1 MTKPVHESELGKA
14 FWNNVRVENIC
25 CRLFET
31 SDGEGP
37 PEGALQMGPYV
48 RPQNPLESSMTRTG
62 RVCLQFHVKGSPE
75 SSVLQLKV
83 GWTYVQHGQNRDSM
97 LGKIMEPE
105 VVQILALLKQLSIPS
120 SERQSAEK
128 LKCLKIAE
136 DALSLLQGRVPN
148 EKNPTDQ
155 VHIIVKLHRVK
166 TREEKKEGWPDGN
179 ASDAVFLKG
188 RRWTKYWR
196 TFPQFLA
203 FDEFALM
210 THDKTSG
217 NLFPVTRRSV
227 MVTEAKGDGTPLG
240 KFISDRLANISR
252 FSSEKETMQLVFK
265 AFKFILQVQM
275 HHLETEGAFLADLH
289 ENNITVM
296 SDGNGGP
303 LDVQFAF
310 VDASGLLTVKGPQRA
325 RKDHIKAHLWCFLSI
340 WSIVRVDKGHRNH
353 LSAYATQVWVKMQKT
368 ADEFSRN
375 FRRDAGWMPEQIL
388 RGLQRDVDD
397 IQQKFLDGVSMQDQC
412 RIMKQEAMQAAIS
425 RQFRKECVWEDAW
438 NPPSIPPWDQGRV
451 PAGPGEGRVP
461 PKQGRVPFPHGTP
474 PRQAVVQQKA
484 RPRPLPPASPP
495 PWVQQ
500 GQVPQP
506 KPLKKAPPTARV
518 VKPEP
523 MLRKAPPAGFVVP
536 QQQGQQGP
544 PTFAK
549 GPGQAWILQKA
560 PPPELPKEA
569 KKPPPPP
576 PPEEIQQ
583 QQPAQVVQPVK
594 KPPPPPLPQEIQ
606 QQQAA
611 EVVQQ
616 VKKPPPSPPPQRL
629 PPSELDTDKFAI
641 SPVKPRPRGIQAPGP
656 PPPAGG
662 QNMGPASPKP
672 SLEGRVPRPPDHP
685 PPGYYDEEQQQ
696 KGRVPMPP
704 SYPPPGYSQEQQQGH
719 GGKTK
724 NDDREAAAMSEEPP
738 TKKPSHGSVGKQGPF
753 GSSGSAAAA
762 AAGERQSA
770 TFEQFQAYQQRA
782 KGTGQTI
789 GQAIGKGIGKGIGKA
804 IGKAIG
810 EPVGKGLGGGDVP
823 NIPENI
829 KTAAGLWLDQSVPER
844 DENEMDVE
852 EGSYNLEP
860 MQDAAMGDPD
870 EEDYVAVPEH
880 EDLDEQQ
887 DQSMED
893 QYVNVPLDDDEEQ
906 QEDDDAKSD
915 ATTVR
920 LGDHLRKSPAG
931 VAEDQASGS
940 NDSIARNLGAALGQR
955 LKLQSSAPAR
965 LDMVPESSEMKP
977 GAAVEE
983 GWGGP
988 PQGRVPKGPK
998 GRVPYVPAGRVPTGK
1013 AAATMREAKSHVFEA
1028 PVVTMVQT
1036 GLSLKRCSQIARL
1049 SRQPPEGEVFNPH
1062 HNNRK
1067 FNTETCTVLIQMLYA
1082 VHEVSIQECY
1092 RQKLPL
1098 DENVREFDRFK
1109 SKGGKLSLLWNFLQ
1123 KQGISEI
1130 LDQSEPAEWH
1140 LWLTRDVALT
1150 VIRQL
1155 LEFMFTVKVPQ
1166 WNDYVE
1172 GQRNWAMGQLRW
1184 HSASEELIN
1193 RCSQMDIYTKY
1204 WHKPRDLNS
1213 FIMPLSGMI
1222 WKAFNNTIL
1231 LFCLKTIQEGER
1243 RAAANGGTSDP
1254 SQQAVL
1260 SLRDPPPESDSDSS
1274 EERYEKGD
1282 EPYFDSYIL
1291 VSNVAPVEAT
1301 AFFSI
1306 PDWGSTAD
1314 GYD

>member
-14 FWNNVRVENIC
+14 FWNNVRVENISC
-25 CRLFET
+25 SLFET

-37 PEGALQMGPYV
+37 PQRALQMGPYV

-62 RVCLQFHVKGSPE
+62 RVCLQFHVKGAPE

-105 VVQILALLKQLSIPS
+105 VVQILALLKQLKIPS

-128 LKCLKIAE
+128 LMKCQKIAE
-136 DALSLLQGRVPN
+136 EALSLLQGRVPSEN
-148 EKNPTDQ
+148 NPTDQ
-155 VHIIVKLHRVK
+155 VHIIVKLHRVRTPK
-166 TREEKKEGWPDGN
+166 EKREGWIDGN
-179 ASDAVFLKG
+179 ASDSVFLKG
-188 RRWTKYWR
+188 RRGTRYWR

-210 THDKTSG
+210 THHKTSG

-227 MVTEAKGDGTPLG
+227 LVTEAKGDGTALG
-240 KFISDRLANISR
+240 KFISDRLANITSR

-265 AFKFILQVQM
+265 AFKFILQVQI

-310 VDASGLLTVKGPQRA
+310 VDVSGLLIVKGPKRA

-340 WSIVRVDKGHRNH
+340 WSIVRVDKGHRSH
-353 LSAYATQVWVKMQKT
+353 LSAYATQVWVKIQKT
-368 ADEFSRN
+368 AEECSQN

-388 RGLQRDVDD
+388 QGLQRDVND
-397 IQQKFLDGVSMQDQC
+397 IQQRFLDGVSMQDQC
-412 RIMKQEAMQAAIS
+412 RQMKQEAIQAAIS
-425 RQFRKECVWEDAW
+425 RQFRKETVWEDTW

-451 PAGPGEGRVP
+451 PARPGEGRVP
-461 PKQGRVPFPHGTP
+461 AKEGRVPFPHGTP

-484 RPRPLPPASPP
+484 RPRPLPPATPP
-495 PWVQQ
+495 PWAQQ
-500 GQVPQP
+500 GQVPEP
-506 KPLKKAPPTARV
+506 KPLKKAPPVPRV

-523 MLRKAPPAGFVVP
+523 MPRKAPPAFFVVA

-544 PTFAK
+544 PTFAQ
-549 GPGQAWILQKA
+549 GPRQAWILQKA

-569 KKPPPPP
+569 KKPPPTP
-576 PPEEIQQ
+576 PPEKIQQ

-594 KPPPPPLPQEIQ
+594 KAPPPPPPQEIQ
-606 QQQAA
+606 QQQPA

-616 VKKPPPSPPPQRL
+616 VKKPPPPPPPQRL
-629 PPSELDTDKFAI
+629 PPSELNTDRFAI
-641 SPVKPRPRGIQAPGP
+641 SPMETPRPSQAPGP
-656 PPPAGG
+656 PPPAAG

-696 KGRVPMPP
+696 KKGRVPMPP

-738 TKKPSHGSVGKQGPF
+738 IKKPSHGSVGKQGPS
-753 GSSGSAAAA
+753 GSSGSAAPA

-789 GQAIGKGIGKGIGKA
+789 GQAIGKGIGKG

-852 EGSYNLEP
+852 EGSME
-860 MQDAAMGDPD
+860 DAAMRNPD
-870 EEDYVAVPEH
+870 EEDYVNVAVPEH
-880 EDLDEQQ
+880 DYEDLDEQQ
-887 DQSMED
+887 DHSMDGE
-893 QYVNVPLDDDEEQ
+893 YVNVPLD
-906 QEDDDAKSD
+906 DDDAKSD

-920 LGDHLRKSPAG
+920 LGDHLRKSPAA

-940 NDSIARNLGAALGQR
+940 NDSIARNLGAALGER

-965 LDMVPESSEMKP
+965 LDMVPESSELKP
-977 GAAVEE
+977 GAAVDE

-988 PQGRVPKGPK
+988 PQDRVPSGPK
-998 GRVPYVPAGRVPTGK
+998 GRVPNVPEGRVPTGK
-1013 AAATMREAKSHVFEA
+1013 AATTVREAKSQVFQAA
-1028 PVVTMVQT
+1028 PVTTMVQT

-1049 SRQPPEGEVFNPH
+1049 SRQPPEGEVFDPY

-1082 VHEVSIQECY
+1082 VHEVSITECY
-1092 RQKLPL
+1092 RQQLPL
-1098 DENVREFDRFK
+1098 DKNAGEFDRFK

-1123 KQGISEI
+1123 KQGITEI
-1130 LDQSEPAEWH
+1130 QDQSEPAEWH

-1172 GQRNWAMGQLRW
+1172 GHKNWAMGQLRW
-1184 HSASEELIN
+1184 HKASDELIK
-1193 RCSQMDIYTKY
+1193 RCSPMDIYTKY
-1204 WHKPRDLNS
+1204 LYKPQDLNS

-1231 LFCLKTIQEGER
+1231 CFCLKTIQEGER

-1260 SLRDPPPESDSDSS
+1260 SLRDPPPESDSSS
-1274 EERYEKGD
+1274 LEERYEKGD
-1282 EPYFDSYIL
+1282 EPYFDSFIL
-1291 VSNVAPVEAT
+1291 VSNVAPVTPVEAT

>member
-1 MTKPVHESELGKA
+1 MQNIYIDIVATFDALPFRQGRVPTPCHFDKAECQGLAISTRQSASQCWIRFPQGRVPVLCQFVSMTKPVHESELGKA

-97 LGKIMEPE
+97 LGKIKEPE

-265 AFKFILQVQM
+265 TFKFILQVQM

-353 LSAYATQVWVKMQKT
+353 LSAYATQVWVKIQKT

-461 PKQGRVPFPHGTP
+461 SKQGRVPFPHGTP

-641 SPVKPRPRGIQAPGP
+641 SPVETPTPRPSQAPGP

-724 NDDREAAAMSEEPP
+724 NNDREAAAMSEEPP

-810 EPVGKGLGGGDVP
+810 EPVGKGLGGDDVP
-823 NIPENI
+823 NIPEKI

-880 EDLDEQQ
+880 KDLDEQQ

-998 GRVPYVPAGRVPTGK
+998 GRVPYVPAGRVPTRK
-1013 AAATMREAKSHVFEA
+1013 AAATMREAKSYVFETPVA
-1028 PVVTMVQT
+1028 PVVTMIQT

-1092 RQKLPL
+1092 R
-1098 DENVREFDRFK
+1098 
-1109 SKGGKLSLLWNFLQ
+1109 
-1123 KQGISEI
+1123 
-1130 LDQSEPAEWH
+1130 
-1140 LWLTRDVALT
+1140 
-1150 VIRQL
+1150 
-1155 LEFMFTVKVPQ
+1155 
-1166 WNDYVE
+1166 
-1172 GQRNWAMGQLRW
+1172 
-1184 HSASEELIN
+1184 
-1193 RCSQMDIYTKY
+1193 
-1204 WHKPRDLNS
+1204 
-1213 FIMPLSGMI
+1213 
-1222 WKAFNNTIL
+1222 
-1231 LFCLKTIQEGER
+1231 
-1243 RAAANGGTSDP
+1243 
-1254 SQQAVL
+1254 
-1260 SLRDPPPESDSDSS
+1260 
-1274 EERYEKGD
+1274 
-1282 EPYFDSYIL
+1282 
-1291 VSNVAPVEAT
+1291 
-1301 AFFSI
+1301 
-1306 PDWGSTAD
+1306 
-1314 GYD
+1314 

>member
-1 MTKPVHESELGKA
+1 
-14 FWNNVRVENIC
+14 
-25 CRLFET
+25 
-31 SDGEGP
+31 
-37 PEGALQMGPYV
+37 
-48 RPQNPLESSMTRTG
+48 
-62 RVCLQFHVKGSPE
+62 
-75 SSVLQLKV
+75 
-83 GWTYVQHGQNRDSM
+83 
-97 LGKIMEPE
+97 
-105 VVQILALLKQLSIPS
+105 
-120 SERQSAEK
+120 
-128 LKCLKIAE
+128 
-136 DALSLLQGRVPN
+136 
-148 EKNPTDQ
+148 
-155 VHIIVKLHRVK
+155 
-166 TREEKKEGWPDGN
+166 
-179 ASDAVFLKG
+179 
-188 RRWTKYWR
+188 
-196 TFPQFLA
+196 
-203 FDEFALM
+203 M
-210 THDKTSG
+210 THHKTSG

-227 MVTEAKGDGTPLG
+227 LVTEAKGDGTALG
-240 KFISDRLANISR
+240 KFISDRLANITSR
-252 FSSEKETMQLVFK
+252 LYTEKETMQLVFK

-296 SDGNGGP
+296 SDGNGTGGP

-310 VDASGLLTVKGPQRA
+310 VDASGLLTIKGPNRA

-340 WSIVRVDKGHRNH
+340 WSLVRVDKGHRTH

-368 ADEFSRN
+368 AEEFSQN

-397 IQQKFLDGVSMQDQC
+397 IQQRFLDGVSMQDQC
-412 RIMKQEAMQAAIS
+412 RQMKQEAMQAAIS
-425 RQFRKECVWEDAW
+425 RQFRKETVWEDAW

-451 PAGPGEGRVP
+451 PARPGEGRVP

-484 RPRPLPPASPP
+484 RPRPLPPATPP
-495 PWVQQ
+495 PWAQQ
-500 GQVPQP
+500 GQVPEP
-506 KPLKKAPPTARV
+506 KPLKKAPPMGPTARV

-523 MLRKAPPAGFVVP
+523 MPRKAPPAFFVVA

-544 PTFAK
+544 PTFAQ
-549 GPGQAWILQKA
+549 GPRQAWILQKA
-560 PPPELPKEA
+560 PPPELPKEV
-569 KKPPPPP
+569 KKPPPTP

-594 KPPPPPLPQEIQ
+594 KPPPPPPPQEIQ
-606 QQQAA
+606 QQQPA

-616 VKKPPPSPPPQRL
+616 VKKPPPPPPPQRL
-629 PPSELDTDKFAI
+629 PPSELNTDRFAI
-641 SPVKPRPRGIQAPGP
+641 SPIETPRPSQAPGP
-656 PPPAGG
+656 PPPAAG

-696 KGRVPMPP
+696 KKGRVPMPP

-738 TKKPSHGSVGKQGPF
+738 TKKPSHGSVGKQGPS
-753 GSSGSAAAA
+753 GSSGSAAPA

-789 GQAIGKGIGKGIGKA
+789 GQAIGKGIGKG

-860 MQDAAMGDPD
+860 MEDAAMGNPD
-870 EEDYVAVPEH
+870 EEDYVNVAVPEH
-880 EDLDEQQ
+880 KDLDEQQ
-887 DQSMED
+887 DHSMDDE
-893 QYVNVPLDDDEEQ
+893 YVNVQLDDDEQ
-906 QEDDDAKSD
+906 QQDDDARSSRSD
-915 ATTVR
+915 ATTVK
-920 LGDHLRKSPAG
+920 LGDHLGKSPSA
-931 VAEDQASGS
+931 VDQASGRPGKWQQRQHREEFGS
-940 NDSIARNLGAALGQR
+940 RSGGTVETAVFGASKTGHGARIFGNE
-955 LKLQSSAPAR
+955 AR
-965 LDMVPESSEMKP
+965 
-977 GAAVEE
+977 AAVDE

-988 PQGRVPKGPK
+988 PQDRVPSGPK
-998 GRVPYVPAGRVPTGK
+998 GRVPGVPEGRVPKGK
-1013 AAATMREAKSHVFEA
+1013 AATTVREAKSQVFAA

-1082 VHEVSIQECY
+1082 VHEVSIAECY
-1092 RQKLPL
+1092 RQQLPL
-1098 DENVREFDRFK
+1098 DKNVGEFDKFK
-1109 SKGGKLSLLWNFLQ
+1109 SKGGKLSLLWNLLQ

-1130 LDQSEPAEWH
+1130 QDQSEPAEWH

-1184 HSASEELIN
+1184 HNASEELIS
-1193 RCSQMDIYTKY
+1193 RCSQMDIYTKF
-1204 WHKPRDLNS
+1204 WHKPQDLNS

-1231 LFCLKTIQEGER
+1231 CFCLKTIQEGER

-1260 SLRDPPPESDSDSS
+1260 SLRDPPPESDSSSS

-1282 EPYFDSYIL
+1282 EPYFDSFIL
-1291 VSNVAPVEAT
+1291 VSNVAPVTPVEAT

>member
-14 FWNNVRVENIC
+14 FWNNVRVENISC
-25 CRLFET
+25 SLFET

-37 PEGALQMGPYV
+37 PQGALQMGPYV

-62 RVCLQFHVKGSPE
+62 RVCLQFHVKGAPE

-83 GWTYVQHGQNRDSM
+83 GWTYVQHRQNRDSM

-105 VVQILALLKQLSIPS
+105 VVQILALLKQLKIPS

-128 LKCLKIAE
+128 LLKCQKIAE
-136 DALSLLQGRVPN
+136 EALSLLQGRVPSEN
-148 EKNPTDQ
+148 NPTDQ
-155 VHIIVKLHRVK
+155 VHIIVKLHRVRTQK
-166 TREEKKEGWPDGN
+166 EKKEGWLDGN

-188 RRWTKYWR
+188 RRWTRYWR

-210 THDKTSG
+210 THHKTSG

-227 MVTEAKGDGTPLG
+227 LVTEAKGDGTALG
-240 KFISDRLANISR
+240 KFISDRLANITSR

-275 HHLETEGAFLADLH
+275 HHLETEGAFCADLH

-310 VDASGLLTVKGPQRA
+310 VDASGLLIVKGPKRA

-353 LSAYATQVWVKMQKT
+353 LSAHATQVWVKMQKT
-368 ADEFSRN
+368 AEEFSQN

-388 RGLQRDVDD
+388 QGLQRDVND
-397 IQQKFLDGVSMQDQC
+397 IQQRFLDGVSMQDQC
-412 RIMKQEAMQAAIS
+412 RQMKQEAMQAAIS
-425 RQFRKECVWEDAW
+425 RQFRKETVWEDAW

-451 PAGPGEGRVP
+451 PARPGEGRVP
-461 PKQGRVPFPHGTP
+461 PKEGRVPFPHGTP

-484 RPRPLPPASPP
+484 RPRPLPPATPP
-495 PWVQQ
+495 PWAQQ
-500 GQVPQP
+500 GQVPEP
-506 KPLKKAPPTARV
+506 KPLKKAPPAPRV

-523 MLRKAPPAGFVVP
+523 MPRKAPPAFFVVA

-544 PTFAK
+544 PTFAQ
-549 GPGQAWILQKA
+549 GPRQAWILQKA

-569 KKPPPPP
+569 KKPPPTP
-576 PPEEIQQ
+576 PPEKIQQ

-594 KPPPPPLPQEIQ
+594 KAPPPPPPQEIQ
-606 QQQAA
+606 QQQPA

-616 VKKPPPSPPPQRL
+616 VKKPPPPPPPQRL
-629 PPSELDTDKFAI
+629 PPSELNTDRFAI
-641 SPVKPRPRGIQAPGP
+641 SPMETPRPSQAPGP
-656 PPPAGG
+656 PPPAAG

-696 KGRVPMPP
+696 KKGRVPMPP

-738 TKKPSHGSVGKQGPF
+738 TKKPSHGSVGKQGPS
-753 GSSGSAAAA
+753 GSSGSAGPA

-789 GQAIGKGIGKGIGKA
+789 GQAIGKGIGKG

-860 MQDAAMGDPD
+860 MEDAAMGNPD
-870 EEDYVAVPEH
+870 EEDYVNVAVPEH

-887 DQSMED
+887 DHSMDDE
-893 QYVNVPLDDDEEQ
+893 YVNVPLD
-906 QEDDDAKSD
+906 DDDAKSD

-920 LGDHLRKSPAG
+920 LGDHLRKSPAA

-940 NDSIARNLGAALGQR
+940 NDSIARNLGAALGER
-955 LKLQSSAPAR
+955 LKLRSSAPAR

-977 GAAVEE
+977 GAAVDE

-988 PQGRVPKGPK
+988 PQDRVPSGPK
-998 GRVPYVPAGRVPTGK
+998 GRVPNVPEGRVPTGK
-1013 AAATMREAKSHVFEA
+1013 AATTVRQAKSQVFQAA
-1028 PVVTMVQT
+1028 PVTTMVQT

-1049 SRQPPEGEVFNPH
+1049 SRQPPEGEVFDPY

-1082 VHEVSIQECY
+1082 VHEVSITECY
-1092 RQKLPL
+1092 RQQLPL
-1098 DENVREFDRFK
+1098 DKNAGKFDRFK

-1130 LDQSEPAEWH
+1130 QDQSEPAEWH

-1172 GQRNWAMGQLRW
+1172 GHKNWAMGQLRR
-1184 HSASEELIN
+1184 HKASDELIK

-1204 WHKPRDLNS
+1204 WHKPQDLNS

-1231 LFCLKTIQEGER
+1231 CFCLKTIQEGER

-1260 SLRDPPPESDSDSS
+1260 SLRDPPPESDESSS

-1282 EPYFDSYIL
+1282 EPYFDSFIL
-1291 VSNVAPVEAT
+1291 VSNVAPVTPVEAT